1 MADGLYNLSGFW
13 TRLTLVQRVM
23 LVGVVLAVGGIGVYL
38 ANWMRQPTMVLLKGN
53 MTAEE
58 AAAVEDKVK
67 ESGVAY
73 EVQGTRI
80 MVDGRHKDELILL
93 LAKEGLVG
101 GDRGGYELLDKE
113 KIGASPS
120 STSMLHK
127 RALEGEVEKL
137 LKQIQGVVS
146 AKVIISQGETSV
158 FGNKGKESSAS
169 VVVTLDNGLT
179 ASPAMIR
186 TMVNVVSGAVNMRPE
201 RVVLAD
207 NHGQPLAGNNSEGD
221 DGTGMLAGSTY
232 HDYKTRVDEDDAK
245 KIQAMLDTALGS
257 GRSSVKVSNV
267 ISTKLVV
274 TRTETPVE
282 GTKSPL
288 TEKTTTKG
296 RNEGLKPDAAGN
308 KDTEKEETTE
318 TTYPQPLKSTKE
330 EREVPGV
337 VQSKS
342 VAVFVDLNAP
352 AKEGETPKQ
361 LMQVKD
367 VEDIVKAAVG
377 ITDKDTIKVVSV
389 AFNRPVEAA
398 PAVAD
403 ATGGQTFT
411 MDLVKQGSIGVLGLA
426 AVGALWVLGRGKA
439 KANKLLLASAGSTV
453 ALAGGSAGQLAG
465 GSMGLLPGGETNP
478 DVLRA
483 QITKALQ
490 DNPEEVKRL
499 FLSWVDS
506 DKEAM

>member
-1 MADGLYNLSGFW
+1 MADGLSNLSGFW

-23 LVGVVLAVGGIGVYL
+23 LVGVVLAVGGVGVYL

-67 ESGVAY
+67 ETGVAY
-73 EVQGTRI
+73 EIQGTRI
-80 MVDGRHKDELILL
+80 LVDGRRKDELILL

-101 GDRGGYELLDKE
+101 GERGGYELLDKE

-169 VVVTLDNGLT
+169 VVVTLDNGMT

-207 NHGQPLAGNNSEGD
+207 NHGQPLAGNNAQSD

-245 KIQAMLDTALGS
+245 KIQAMLDTALGA
-257 GRSSVKVSNV
+257 GRASVKVSNV
-267 ISTKLVV
+267 IAATSTIK
-274 TRTETPVE
+274 
-282 GTKSPL
+282 
-288 TEKTTTKG
+288 KTTTPTDIKVPTQEETTSKDHSTGKG
-296 RNEGLKPDAAGN
+296 ADAAGN
-308 KDTEKEETTE
+308 PPEATKEETTKTSYKVGE
-318 TTYPQPLKSTKE
+318 TTVTEQQL
-330 EREVPGV
+330 PGA

-367 VEDIVKAAVG
+367 VEDIVRAAVG
-377 ITDKDTIKVVSV
+377 IGDKDTIKVVSV

-403 ATGGQTFT
+403 ATGGQTFV
-411 MDLVKQGSIGVLGLA
+411 MDLAKQGSVGVLCLA

-439 KANKLLLASAGSTV
+439 KANKLLLASVGGAG
-453 ALAGGSAGQLAG
+453 ALSGGSAGQLTG
-465 GSMGLLPGGETNP
+465 GTMGLLPGGETNP